1 MNLTRQQIELLIA
14 KNISIEDKIID
25 TRSLCPKGVF
35 SRNFY
40 SILKEWVNNDIIEYG
55 TSLNFV
61 WLTNKGKQYIN
72 YLRK

>member
-40 SILKEWVNNDIIEYG
+40 SILKEWVNNDIIE
-55 TSLNFV
+55 
-61 WLTNKGKQYIN
+61 
-72 YLRK
+72 